1 MINQE
6 YKTVILSGT
15 IVTPFQLLQDK
26 MVIIEKGKIVTITDP
41 DKKSFTVKNIEV
53 IEAQDKF
60 LVPGFID
67 THVHGGG
74 GADIM
79 DGEYESIKQIALTHS
94 RFGTTVFLPTTMTMS
109 KEKIIKSLQSVN
121 EAKTKGTGTAEILGV
136 HLEGPYINP
145 EKKGA
150 QKEEDI
156 KGFSIEEF
164 LEFNQASGNLIRL
177 VTIAPEI
184 PGAIEFIHWLHR
196 QGIIVSAGHTNATYQ
211 QMQEAIKA
219 GLTHITHLFNAM
231 RGLHHRE
238 PGVVGEALTEPGL
251 TTEVIADGI
260 HIHPIIL
267 KMIHQMK
274 GAGKVILVTDAMKAT
289 GLPEGIYDLGGQKV
303 MVKGEQAKLEDDT
316 LAGSV
321 LTMNKA
327 VHNMV
332 TKAGIPLPEAVQMA
346 SYNPAKLLGIA
357 DKKGTLEPGKDAD
370 IVILNKNF
378 ETELTMVSGQVVFR
392 REAK

>member
-238 PGVVGEALTEPGL
+238 PGVVGAALTEPGL